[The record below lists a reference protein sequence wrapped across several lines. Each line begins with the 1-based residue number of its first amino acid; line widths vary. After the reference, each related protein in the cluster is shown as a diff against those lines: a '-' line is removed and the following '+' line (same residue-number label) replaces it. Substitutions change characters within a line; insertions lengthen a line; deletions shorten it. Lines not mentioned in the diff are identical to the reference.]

1 MKNYIFLIL
10 MHWSCM
16 GLMAQSPAEDLRS
29 CFRQHPD
36 ASALIQPYI
45 QNFEQQKKETAY
57 AVQQLIDEEGISVE
71 GGVPGYENLASV
83 VRIAASLARLD
94 SVYDTYFASSV
105 TELTDRFVQ
114 EKICV
119 GKLSADA
126 YREELAFYL
135 EEEIFHPQDNYASL
149 IFARK
154 LGFRSV
160 RVQVNEK
167 VDQWLAAADSELS
180 GEDPALS
187 QLLSEDY
194 YWPLMNSNWD
204 LNLRNPEAELL
215 IPRNLDTGLSHEESK
230 ELAANF
236 TASGTDKKVKLK
248 AVLLFI
254 FDNWKDI
261 KDILN
266 WLSDNVTY
274 DCHGVTKARQ
284 KETVEVETALSPS
297 VRRKVK
303 YLVFQRGVLFDG
315 KETKTHIK
323 GITHCYRKKKIG
335 WGKDRTSSMGISY
348 CTFQWNTCESIPW
361 MADGSVF
368 MQAPNYRFYKAYQD
382 HKHPYALTV
391 RDSTSEFL
399 TFYFYFG
406 EQIYKTVYLLGSGS
420 CM

>member
-1 MKNYIFLIL
+1 M
-10 MHWSCM
+10 
-16 GLMAQSPAEDLRS
+16 
-29 CFRQHPD
+29 
-36 ASALIQPYI
+36 
-45 QNFEQQKKETAY
+45 
-57 AVQQLIDEEGISVE
+57 
-71 GGVPGYENLASV
+71 
-83 VRIAASLARLD
+83 
-94 SVYDTYFASSV
+94 
-105 TELTDRFVQ
+105 
-114 EKICV
+114 
-119 GKLSADA
+119 
-126 YREELAFYL
+126 
-135 EEEIFHPQDNYASL
+135 
-149 IFARK
+149 
-154 LGFRSV
+154 
-160 RVQVNEK
+160 
-167 VDQWLAAADSELS
+167 
-180 GEDPALS
+180 
-187 QLLSEDY
+187 
-194 YWPLMNSNWD
+194 
-204 LNLRNPEAELL
+204 
-215 IPRNLDTGLSHEESK
+215 
-230 ELAANF
+230 AANF
-236 TASGTDKKVKLK
+236 TAPGTDKKVKLK

-323 GITHCYRKKKIG
+323 GIAHCYRKKKIG

-406 EQIYKTVYLLGSGS
+406 EQIYKTVNLLGSGS